1 MHCRVPK
8 GTVDVVL
15 TYCHYSLND
24 TTLEDLIPYLK
35 SKGVG
40 IVNAGVLS
48 MGLLTKYVSLQSLV
62 GLYSLIASA
71 TSEASILRHLPSG
84 DLSTDL

>member
-1 MHCRVPK
+1 MIPLLTLQILCRVPK

-24 TTLEDLIPYLK
+24 LTLEGLIPYLK

-48 MGLLTKYVSLQSLV
+48 MGLLTKYVSS
-62 GLYSLIASA
+62 SS
-71 TSEASILRHLPSG
+71 
-84 DLSTDL
+84 